1 MWVLFFFLKF
11 VESEIF
17 FQVSKYFPKAPK
29 KNPGALFFFFVV
41 LWVGLGGRQPDPPP
55 PLPTSSSPSGG
66 ARLCGRRRLGMVG
79 WGSQR
84 TEGRS
89 AFSGWLGKLHQR
101 GPPLPLAR
109 EQAMKGSPIGEL
121 FKSLFLQ

>member
-55 PLPTSSSPSGG
+55 LCRPPAVLQEVPDCVGGVAWGWWDGAPSGLR
-66 ARLCGRRRLGMVG
+66 AAAPSRAG
-79 WGSQR
+79 WGNS
-84 TEGRS
+84 TS
-89 AFSGWLGKLHQR
+89 AA
-101 GPPLPLAR
+101 LP
-109 EQAMKGSPIGEL
+109 SPWPENR
-121 FKSLFLQ
+121 Q

>member
-55 PLPTSSSPSGG
+55 SADLQQSFRRCQIVWAASPGDGGMGLP
-66 ARLCGRRRLGMVG
+66 AD
-79 WGSQR
+79 
-84 TEGRS
+84 
-89 AFSGWLGKLHQR
+89 
-101 GPPLPLAR
+101 
-109 EQAMKGSPIGEL
+109 
-121 FKSLFLQ
+121 